1 MKKIKVGFDV
11 TPLYSGDK
19 VRGIG
24 FYTQRLLAELKK
36 IKAIEIVEIKNKNE
50 RKKANYEILHI
61 PYFRPFFATLPWRK
75 WHPWVITV
83 HDLIPLKYPQHYPPG
98 WRGRLKWWR
107 QKYLLRRADFIITD
121 SFTAKYDISRLAGY
135 PQDRIY
141 VTYLAADAHFHPL
154 KNNKKLNQ
162 VRDKYCLP
170 PKFVLYVGDVNWN
183 KNIPGL
189 VKASRR
195 VGLDLVIVGKQALAK
210 NFVRRHPENQP
221 LVWLQRQAKKD
232 KHLHLLG
239 FVPTVDLVALYNL
252 ATMYCQP
259 SFDEGFGLPVIE
271 AMASGCPV
279 VASRRGSLPEVV
291 KDAGILVEPDVS
303 SLSQGIAMLLKDAG
317 LRQRLV
323 RRGRQRAREF
333 SWKKTAM
340 ATLLVYKLA
349 AGVV

>member
-19 VRGIG
+19 IRGIG

-36 IKAIEIVEIKNKNE
+36 IKDVEIVELKNKDE
-50 RKKANYEILHI
+50 REKASYDILHI

-75 WHPWVITV
+75 RHPWVVTV

-121 SFTAKYDISRLAGY
+121 SFAAKYDISRLAGY
-135 PQDRIY
+135 PQDSIY
-141 VTYLAADAHFHPL
+141 VTYLAADARFRPL
-154 KNNKKLNQ
+154 KNDKNLMEVRNK
-162 VRDKYCLP
+162 YHLP

-183 KNIPGL
+183 KNIPAL
-189 VKASRR
+189 VEANRR

-210 NFVRRHPENQP
+210 NFDRHHLENQP

-239 FVPTVDLVALYNL
+239 FVPTADLAALYNL

-259 SFDEGFGLPVIE
+259 SFDEGFGLPVVE

-279 VASRRGSLPEVV
+279 IASRRGSLPEVV
-291 KDAGILVEPDVS
+291 KDAGLLVEPDVS
-303 SLSQGIAMLLKDAG
+303 SLSQGMAMLLKDAG
-317 LRQRLV
+317 LRRQLV
-323 RRGRQRAREF
+323 HRGRQRAQEF
-333 SWKKTAM
+333 SWAKTAA
-340 ATLLVYKLA
+340 ATVSVYRMTSQQL
-349 AGVV
+349 